1 MIVYRRKM
9 IEELVVKMS
18 IKENL
23 IRIKEE
29 IQESLQSR
37 PVSLLAVS
45 KTFTPQAIEQA
56 IQAGQM
62 AFGENYVQEA
72 VDKILY
78 FKQNYPQLPLEWHMI
93 GPIQSNKTRLI
104 AENFDWVHS
113 VDREKIARRLSE
125 QRPKDKAPLNV
136 LVEVN
141 IDCEASKSGI
151 EVTEVEP
158 LLGKIAQL
166 PSLKLRGLMC
176 IPDPNLS
183 EASRVQSFR
192 KMKSLFDE
200 LNTRGYALDV
210 LSMGMSADFILAIK
224 EGSTM
229 VRVGS
234 AIFGVRDYSK
244 KKLK

>member
-78 FKQNYPQLPLEWHMI
+78 FKQNYRQLPL
-93 GPIQSNKTRLI
+93 
-104 AENFDWVHS
+104 
-113 VDREKIARRLSE
+113 
-125 QRPKDKAPLNV
+125 
-136 LVEVN
+136 
-141 IDCEASKSGI
+141 
-151 EVTEVEP
+151 
-158 LLGKIAQL
+158 
-166 PSLKLRGLMC
+166 
-176 IPDPNLS
+176 
-183 EASRVQSFR
+183 
-192 KMKSLFDE
+192 
-200 LNTRGYALDV
+200 
-210 LSMGMSADFILAIK
+210 
-224 EGSTM
+224 
-229 VRVGS
+229 
-234 AIFGVRDYSK
+234 
-244 KKLK
+244 